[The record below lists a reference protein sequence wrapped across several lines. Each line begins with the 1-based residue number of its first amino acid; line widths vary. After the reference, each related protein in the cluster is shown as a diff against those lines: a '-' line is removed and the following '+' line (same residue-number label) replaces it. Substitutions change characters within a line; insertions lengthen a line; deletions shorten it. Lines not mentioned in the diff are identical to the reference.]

1 MIPKH
6 KEEAGKRLRKIAG
19 QIQGILKMLE
29 EDRYCIDILN
39 QISAV
44 RAALDRA
51 GLVILKGHMETCV
64 SEAIKN
70 GNGEELI
77 EELDEALKRFL
88 R

>member
-6 KEEAGKRLRKIAG
+6 KEEARKRLKKVAG
-19 QIQGILKMLE
+19 QVRGILKMLE

-44 RAALDRA
+44 RAALDKV
-51 GLVILKGHMETCV
+51 GLVILRGHMETCV
-64 SEAIKN
+64 TNAIKREN
-70 GNGEELI
+70 GDELI
-77 EELDEALKRFL
+77 DELEEALKRFL